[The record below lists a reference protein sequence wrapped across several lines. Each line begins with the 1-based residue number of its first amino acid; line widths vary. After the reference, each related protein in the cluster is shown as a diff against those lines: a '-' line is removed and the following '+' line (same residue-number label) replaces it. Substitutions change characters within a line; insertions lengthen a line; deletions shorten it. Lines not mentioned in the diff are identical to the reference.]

1 MATLKE
7 AREFLGQ
14 AYEARNNAIV
24 LAYELA
30 EIKQISKN
38 LIASYELAFG
48 GSNQKFDI
56 STEIAKIEEKAGE
69 LQKQKDLWLDK
80 MQEIEMFLDRL
91 NLDAKTKKVLSL
103 MYLSCQNA
111 KKISRELCYSERH
124 IRRIH
129 FEGLKKV
136 ADNLKDVRKC
146 P

>member
-1 MATLKE
+1 M
-7 AREFLGQ
+7 
-14 AYEARNNAIV
+14 
-24 LAYELA
+24 
-30 EIKQISKN
+30 
-38 LIASYELAFG
+38 
-48 GSNQKFDI
+48 
-56 STEIAKIEEKAGE
+56 
-69 LQKQKDLWLDK
+69 
-80 MQEIEMFLDRL
+80 DRL

-129 FEGLKKV
+129 FEGLKKI